1 MYSVG
6 VCSRRGHTVN
16 KCYDLTKVPVS
27 ERKAVLKSL
36 NLCFRCLS
44 NSKGHNFRRCTV
56 KCFSCKGNHHALLC
70 DKGMVNTN
78 SQSVSQDLPTPNTT
92 QSPNQSPAPNAYTA
106 TNMPTNAGVSHVGV
120 TQSTVS
126 SNTQVLLQIVWVPV
140 RGEKGVSDAIVLFD
154 TGADRTY
161 VTESSVDRI
170 GPEWLSTRTIFY
182 MQPLVVIHLVRRHW
196 EMSMISVYRVLI
208 IVCMSKLQRSLAS
221 VLLYRGLLFLTVSW
235 VPWVKVFNL

>member
-1 MYSVG
+1 MNSVG

-27 ERKAVLKSL
+27 EWKAVLKSL

-70 DKGMVNTN
+70 DKGRFNTN
-78 SQSVSQDLPTPNTT
+78 PQSVSQDLPTPNTT

-126 SNTQVLLQIVWVPV
+126 SNTQVLLQIVRVPV
-140 RGEKGVSDAIVLFD
+140 RGGKRCLWCDCSFWYWCWPDLCHRVFSWPDWTWVGKYPYHIMCSL
-154 TGADRTY
+154 
-161 VTESSVDRI
+161 
-170 GPEWLSTRTIFY
+170 WL
-182 MQPLVVIHLVRRHW
+182 
-196 EMSMISVYRVLI
+196 
-208 IVCMSKLQRSLAS
+208 
-221 VLLYRGLLFLTVSW
+221 
-235 VPWVKVFNL
+235 